1 MQYDHG
7 WYYFY
12 VNWGMCCRGVDS
24 TYNIRVG
31 RSRTITGPF
40 LDRNGTDMADGGR
53 SIKGPML
60 EWLASTCVT
69 SSQTHSTR
77 VIYPPTSSVG
87 GTLLMGTES
96 FRIGPGQTG
105 ITTSGTGFPTFTFH
119 FYDARDNGAPTL
131 GMAALSYSSDGWPQL
146 SNVCG

>member
-1 MQYDHG
+1 MQYEHG

-31 RSRTITGPF
+31 RSRAITGPF
-40 LDRNGTDMADGGR
+40 LDRNGTDMADGGGLQ
-53 SIKGPML
+53 K
-60 EWLASTCVT
+60 ASLNGCQVQSDPICISHTP
-69 SSQTHSTR
+69 H
-77 VIYPPTSSVG
+77 PTG